1 MKFYENF
8 GSKLTT
14 SIVLIKKKIDS
25 QYFRLRSPLEQK
37 KQKMRCFAG
46 LQIYHADNLAAFN
59 VVIVPSG
66 DQVMFRFYV
75 L

>member
-1 MKFYENF
+1 MRFYENF
-8 GSKLTT
+8 GSKLITC
-14 SIVLIKKKIDS
+14 IVLIKKIDS

>member
-1 MKFYENF
+1 MRFYENF
-8 GSKLTT
+8 GSKLIT
-14 SIVLIKKKIDS
+14 SIVLIKKIDS

-37 KQKMRCFAG
+37 KQKKMRCFAG
-46 LQIYHADNLAAFN
+46 LQINNADNLEAFN

-66 DQVMFRFYV
+66 YQVMYRFYV